1 MLIAHLTSVKVSSV
15 KKSVLAG
22 MPKLSVDNALDLD
35 VIGDLGFDAM
45 DCSYR
50 QSLQS
55 DSKARYVVQDLIG
68 QGGTGNE
75 ALR

>member
-1 MLIAHLTSVKVSSV
+1 MLIAHLTSVKVSPV
-15 KKSVLAG
+15 QKSVLGG
-22 MPKLSVDNALDLD
+22 MPNLSVDNVLDLD

-45 DCSYR
+45 DCSYWE
-50 QSLQS
+50 SLQS
-55 DSKARYVVQDLIG
+55 DSKAGYVVEDLIG